1 MSSNRPPVD
10 GAELHGPAHLTEHDV
25 VRRRRAKEAAAR
37 QREAPTVPRRAWRD
51 PQIAKAAWLSG
62 AGFTNAEIARML
74 GSTEQ
79 RIGAMLRRIGLR
91 SRNTDGNRL
100 LSQMVPQHTFAF
112 IAAAARDAGLGVGPY
127 VVAAAL
133 GQALHGQSDVLAA
146 VRHVVPGAE
155 PPEVAVDPG
164 PLLGDGSLPPDQA
177 AAVDASIRRLYS
189 RPLPPGPK
197 RRSAGG
203 SK

>member
-1 MSSNRPPVD
+1 MSSNRPPVP
-10 GAELHGPAHLTEHDV
+10 GSELWGPVFLTQGDV
-25 VRRRRAKEAAAR
+25 VRRRQAREKAAR
-37 QREAPTVPRRAWRD
+37 QREAPTVPRKVWRD

-62 AGFTNAEIARML
+62 AGFTNAAIARML

-79 RIGAMLRRIGLR
+79 RIGAMLRRLGLR

-112 IAAAARDAGLGVGPY
+112 IAAAARDTGLGVGPY

-133 GQALHGQSDVLAA
+133 GQALHGQSDVLEA
-146 VRHVVPGAE
+146 VRQVVPGAE

-164 PLLGDGSLPPDQA
+164 PLLGDPDLPPDQA
-177 AAVDASIRRLYS
+177 AMIDESVRRLYN
-189 RPLPPGPK
+189 RPRPPGPK
-197 RRSAGG
+197 RRGARGP
-203 SK
+203 K